1 MRKIKAPQIIVMI
14 YLAIM
19 LVFITKL
26 NISMTSILN
35 ESLIKFGM
43 NSVLVL
49 SLIPML
55 RCGVGMNFGMSIGVC
70 AGLVGMCVSLE
81 YKMSGISGFVV
92 AIIVAIVVG
101 CLFGYLYSLI
111 LNKLKGKEEI
121 IGMFC
126 GYGFVF
132 IMNIFWSIAPFKN
145 RQMLYPIGGQGLRP
159 KIGINEAYGKI
170 LDDMM
175 QIKVGNIVIPM
186 GLLLFVAIICIL
198 IKIYFNTKTGF
209 TMKVIAENE
218 KFAYLSGVNI
228 NKYRTIAII
237 FSTVIAAV
245 GICVYSQSYGF
256 VQLYDSP
263 LGFSFPAVSAILIGG
278 ATRKET
284 SILNAVL
291 GTYLFQTTY
300 LLSVPIANALL
311 MPELSETLRMII
323 TNGIILYAFVCE
335 GGEMGLWKK
344 QKSLS

>member
-1 MRKIKAPQIIVMI
+1 MRKIKAPQIIIMV

-19 LVFITKL
+19 LMFVTKID
-26 NISMTSILN
+26 ISMTSILN

-55 RCGVGMNFGMSIGVC
+55 KCGVGMNFGMSIGIC

-81 YKMSGISGFVV
+81 FKTGGFKGFAVGILVS
-92 AIIVAIVVG
+92 ILVG
-101 CLFGYLYSLI
+101 SLFGYIYSLI

-126 GYGFVF
+126 GYAFVF
-132 IMNIFWSIAPFKN
+132 IMNIFWSVAPFKN
-145 RQMLYPIGGQGLRP
+145 RQMLYPIGGKGLRP
-159 KIGINEAYGKI
+159 KISLNEAYEKI
-170 LDDMM
+170 LDNLFQLKIGD
-175 QIKVGNIVIPM
+175 IVIPL
-186 GLLLFVAIICIL
+186 GLLLFVGLVCIL
-198 IKIYFNTKTGF
+198 IKIYFNTKTGL
-209 TMKVIAENE
+209 TMKVISENE

-237 FSTVIAAV
+237 LSTVIAAV

-278 ATRKET
+278 ASRKET
-284 SILNAVL
+284 NLLNAL
-291 GTYLFQTTY
+291 IGTYLFQTTY

-311 MPELSETLRMII
+311 MPELSETLRMIV